1 MTAVSLG
8 DLAQSFML
16 RQRNSALK
24 QDMNRL
30 TKELAT
36 GQVADVRQVLSG
48 NYSYLTD
55 IERKTD
61 VLTGYRVATA
71 EASHFASSIQVAL
84 GKLDGITQT
93 LSSKLLIAGTSVV
106 GTTSGD
112 IATEARSAFEGMVG
126 ALNTD
131 IAGRSL
137 FAGAATDQQALVN
150 SDTLLNEL
158 KLAIIGATTPTDIM
172 AAANAWFDAP
182 TGYAALA
189 YQGATEPLAPFT
201 VSQNEKVTLDLRAT
215 DPGISKMLRLAAV
228 SALADDP
235 AFGLDV
241 TAQSEL
247 HALTAQDIL
256 ATQDDITALR
266 ANVGSVE
273 ARIDTIASRNAA
285 EMTSLDF
292 TKSALL
298 DVDPF
303 ETATHLE
310 EVQFQLQSL
319 YSVTVRMS
327 QLSLVNFL

>member
-30 TKELAT
+30 TTELAT
-36 GQVADVRQVLSG
+36 GQVADVRQVLAG

-61 VLTGYRVATA
+61 VLAGYGVATA
-71 EASHFASSIQVAL
+71 EATYFASTMQTAL
-84 GKLDGITQT
+84 GRFDELTQN
-93 LSSKLLIAGTSVV
+93 LSSSLLTAGTSAI
-106 GTTSGD
+106 GASGAD
-112 IATEARSAFEGMVG
+112 TAEEARNTLDGMIG
-126 ALNTD
+126 TLNTD
-131 IAGRSL
+131 IAGRYMFS
-137 FAGAATDQQALVN
+137 GTATDRPPLVD
-150 SDTLLNEL
+150 SGALLNEL
-158 KLAIIGATTPTDIM
+158 KLAISGATTPIDIM
-172 AAANAWFDAP
+172 VAAKTWFEAP
-182 TGYAALA
+182 TGYATFA
-189 YQGATEPLAPFT
+189 YQGATEPLAPFAI
-201 VSQNEKVTLDLRAT
+201 SQSESVVLDVRAT

-241 TAQSEL
+241 AAQSEL
-247 HALTAQDIL
+247 YAITGREMLS
-256 ATQDDITALR
+256 TQNDITALR
-266 ANVGSVE
+266 ANVGFVE
-273 ARIDTIASRNAA
+273 ARIDTIAARNSA
-285 EMTSLDF
+285 EFTSLSF
-292 TKSALL
+292 AKAALL
-298 DVDPF
+298 EVDPF
-303 ETATHLE
+303 ETATQLE